1 MRGTLALFVFLAMT
15 APALAAQVVRG
26 TMHEE
31 VSGRPIEGGL
41 AQLLD
46 STRVVAS
53 AVSDDQGR
61 FRLPEVPPGRYRLRA
76 LRIGYRPW
84 LSDSFTLA
92 AGQELA
98 MTFLVAGVPV
108 LLAEIEV
115 TGTNPCQARPET
127 DRRVALVWDEART
140 SLGLL
145 GGGRS
150 GITYQ
155 GTLTR
160 RRYDAAGRITFLDT
174 YPTESE
180 GAWPVTSLPAE
191 TLAVTGFVQ
200 VRDTLLGPTYYGPDV
215 AAFFSD
221 AFLRTHCFRLVAPPR
236 RERHLLGVGFAPARG
251 RTLPDIEGT
260 LWLDRRSGALVRLEY
275 RYVNLWRWVP
285 RDGAGGE
292 LTFARLTDGTP
303 VMTGWRITAPIARRL
318 PWGGRRD
325 QRTRDY
331 FGDSEVALAGTSE
344 EGVQVKEVR
353 AADGRV
359 LWRREPAPPPRPGT

>member
-1 MRGTLALFVFLAMT
+1 MRRTLALSFLLVGLA
-15 APALAAQVVRG
+15 APLAAQVVRG

-53 AVSDDQGR
+53 AVSDEQGR
-61 FRLPEVPPGRYRLRA
+61 FRLPEVPPGRYRVRA

-84 LSDSFTLA
+84 TSDSFTLA

-98 MTFLVAGVPV
+98 LALQVVGVPV

-115 TGTNPCQARPET
+115 TGTSPCQARPEA
-127 DRRVALVWDEART
+127 DRRVALAWDEART
-140 SLGLL
+140 ALGLL
-145 GGGRS
+145 GGGRR
-150 GITYQ
+150 GLTYQ

-160 RRYDAAGRITFLDT
+160 RRFDAAGRVTFLDT
-174 YPTESE
+174 YPTESQ

-191 TLAVTGFVQ
+191 SLATTGFVQ
-200 VRDTLLGPTYYGPDV
+200 VHDTLLGPTYYGPDV

-221 AFLRTHCFRLVAPPR
+221 AFLRTHCFRLVGAPR

-260 LWLDRRSGALVRLEY
+260 LWLDRRTGALVRLEY
-275 RYVNLWRWVP
+275 RYVNLWSWVP

-303 VMTGWRITAPIARRL
+303 VMTGWKLTAPIARRL
-318 PWGGRRD
+318 PWTGRRD
-325 QRTRDY
+325 QGTRDY
-331 FGDSEVALAGTSE
+331 FGAGEVALGGTSE

-359 LWRREPAPPPRPGT
+359 LWRRDGPRPPRPGS